1 MFSFSC
7 RIKHETFSEDPK
19 AATTT
24 TLQQTKQQ
32 PKIKKEFQW
41 KKERRKKKMIN
52 LTPWKI
58 IFVLIIFCCRGGNG
72 LDWFSRIRCA
82 PQEDYTHPR
91 SSLTKEKGV
100 FHHLQSTD
108 DKGRLK
114 DWLTRCN
121 FLMNSSM
128 TVGLN
133 AISLSLIYT
142 YGKNHTFRHF
152 RQSFQC

>member
-1 MFSFSC
+1 M
-7 RIKHETFSEDPK
+7 
-19 AATTT
+19 
-24 TLQQTKQQ
+24 
-32 PKIKKEFQW
+32 
-41 KKERRKKKMIN
+41 KERKEEKENDKSDT
-52 LTPWKI
+52 LKDY
-58 IFVLIIFCCRGGNG
+58 FCFNYFLFRGGNG

-91 SSLTKEKGV
+91 SSLTKEKEV

-128 TVGLN
+128 AVGLD
-133 AISLSLIYT
+133 AISLSLYA

-152 RQSFQC
+152 RQSFQNEIWAFITSVFLRVTVDLA

>member
-1 MFSFSC
+1 M
-7 RIKHETFSEDPK
+7 
-19 AATTT
+19 
-24 TLQQTKQQ
+24 
-32 PKIKKEFQW
+32 
-41 KKERRKKKMIN
+41 KERKEEKENDKSYT
-52 LTPWKI
+52 LKDY
-58 IFVLIIFCCRGGNG
+58 FCFNYFLFRGGNG

-91 SSLTKEKGV
+91 SSLTKEKEV

-121 FLMNSSM
+121 FPMNSSM
-128 TVGLN
+128 TVGLD
-133 AISLSLIYT
+133 AILSLSLYT